1 MVDVPTVVGWLRPA
15 ILLPAATLAGLSA
28 AQLEAILAHELAHVR
43 RHDYLASLLQSA
55 VETVLFYH
63 PAVWWV
69 SHRMRVERELCCDDE
84 AVAACGNPVEY
95 ARALAGL
102 ESLRAAPRLAP
113 AATGGPLFERIARL
127 VAAPSGHGLRAT
139 RGAAA
144 LLGGAALALALT
156 GVTTPAS
163 PGDGEPERDGR
174 HEEVPRRSRLRFRRP
189 PPAPPGPRPRGRAAR
204 SGGSEVKDEVVSSRP
219 VPVERLIELAG
230 AGVTPGYVD
239 EMAALGYP
247 SLSWDQLIQLRTQGV
262 GPDYVRGLADA
273 GYPRLTPDQLV
284 SLRSQGVSPDFVR
297 GLTAQGMK
305 DLSLSDL
312 LALRSQGVSP
322 EYVRNLR
329 AAGYADLSVTDL
341 LGARSSGVSPEDAA
355 ALRDMGYT
363 DLSLSRLVGLRSR
376 GVTAEYVRGLQEQ
389 GYKGVSAP
397 MLFGLR
403 SQGVTVEYIRELK
416 DLGYTGLAAGELIEL
431 RSQGVTPEF
440 VRELK
445 EAGYDRLTVREL
457 IELRSHGV
465 DPALLKRLKARG
477 GGKPMKGR
485 TGRIV
490 VGLGVLAVVGT
501 LVAAASL
508 RVGEAQGGA
517 LRGVWTAQPSRWK
530 TTDGGTATIVQLSLR
545 RTGSGHDWNSSFPV
559 ALADLRGLTAEQTR
573 GGEDRRPLRS
583 RPGRGHDRL
592 RRAVRR
598 RKRRR
603 TFHVRPQPRV
613 PAGHAQAGL
622 RGDGRGEGVL
632 PRHPRREPRASS
644 ATRALGYTRLD
655 LDALVNLR
663 IHGASPDFIRELKAL
678 GYEHPSVDELVNLR
692 IHGASPAFIRELKG
706 LGYERLAVD
715 ELVNLR
721 IHGASAEFI
730 RSLKELGYEKL
741 DPDGLVNLRI
751 HGASPEF
758 VRDLRALGYATLSTD
773 ELVNMRIHGV
783 SSEFIRALRD
793 LGYQRVPVD
802 DLVNMRIHGVTPEFI
817 RRVNGSKSAAASVD
831 QLVNMR
837 IHGREE

>member
-1 MVDVPTVVGWLRPA
+1 MTTLDASAVEALGWALVHFAWQGALAAGVFAVLNLAAHGAGARLRYGLAAATLAAMALMPPLTVLLTRGTRPAIAPPAVVTVTDVPPGVPTAAGASTNDQRPSAMRSRIANALPGIVALWCAGVLVLSIRYLGGWRLVQRMSRSAQPLPDGDVAARLRGLVRRMRVTRPVRLLESTMVDVPTVVGWLRPA

-127 VAAPSGHGLRAT
+127 VAAPSAHGLRAT

-144 LLGGAALALALT
+144 LLGGAALALVLT
-156 GVTTPAS
+156 GVTSLRAQATAS
-163 PGDGEPERDGR
+163 PSETDATKK
-174 HEEVPRRSRLRFRRP
+174 EVPAAKPSPVPAAAQRTAR
-189 PPAPPGPRPRGRAAR
+189 PAPARPAA
-204 SGGSEVKDEVVSSRP
+204 SGGGSEVKDEVVSSRP

-230 AGVTPGYVD
+230 AGVTPDYVD

-247 SLSWDQLIQLRTQGV
+247 SLSWDQLIQLRRQGV
-262 GPDYVRGLADA
+262 GPDYVRGLAAA
-273 GYPRLTPDQLV
+273 GYPRLTADQLV

-297 GLTAQGMK
+297 GLLAQGMK

-329 AAGYADLSVTDL
+329 AAGYAELSVTDL

-376 GVTAEYVRGLQEQ
+376 GVTAEYVRGLQEL
-389 GYKGVSAP
+389 GYKGVSTP

-403 SQGVTVEYIRELK
+403 GQGVTVEYIRELK
-416 DLGYTGLAAGELIEL
+416 DLGYPGLAAAELIEL
-431 RSQGVTPEF
+431 RSQGVSPEF
-440 VRELK
+440 VRELN

-477 GGKPMKGR
+477 E
-485 TGRIV
+485 
-490 VGLGVLAVVGT
+490 
-501 LVAAASL
+501 AS
-508 RVGEAQGGA
+508 R
-517 LRGVWTAQPSRWK
+517 
-530 TTDGGTATIVQLSLR
+530 
-545 RTGSGHDWNSSFPV
+545 
-559 ALADLRGLTAEQTR
+559 
-573 GGEDRRPLRS
+573 
-583 RPGRGHDRL
+583 
-592 RRAVRR
+592 
-598 RKRRR
+598 
-603 TFHVRPQPRV
+603 
-613 PAGHAQAGL
+613 
-622 RGDGRGEGVL
+622 
-632 PRHPRREPRASS
+632 
-644 ATRALGYTRLD
+644 
-655 LDALVNLR
+655 
-663 IHGASPDFIRELKAL
+663 
-678 GYEHPSVDELVNLR
+678 
-692 IHGASPAFIRELKG
+692 
-706 LGYERLAVD
+706 
-715 ELVNLR
+715 
-721 IHGASAEFI
+721 
-730 RSLKELGYEKL
+730 
-741 DPDGLVNLRI
+741 
-751 HGASPEF
+751 
-758 VRDLRALGYATLSTD
+758 
-773 ELVNMRIHGV
+773 
-783 SSEFIRALRD
+783 
-793 LGYQRVPVD
+793 
-802 DLVNMRIHGVTPEFI
+802 
-817 RRVNGSKSAAASVD
+817 
-831 QLVNMR
+831 
-837 IHGREE
+837 